1 MLLIE
6 YLKYIADEQ
15 KISYEEV
22 YNRCIGKENNEA
34 YFDIKMKDGEIY
46 NGCMILKESNEVLL
60 VDWIGEGELKF
71 IAIRRNE
78 INRIGFSNPDV
89 IDIYLDAL
97 DVNNDGLIDLV
108 ELDEND
114 LL

>member
-15 KISYEEV
+15 SLSFEEV
-22 YNRCIGKENNEA
+22 YDRCIGKENNEA
-34 YFDIKMKDGEIY
+34 YFDIQMRNGELF
-46 NGCMILKESNEVLL
+46 NCCMILKESEDALL
-60 VDWIGEGELKF
+60 CDYIGSGELKF
-71 IAIRRNE
+71 IAIRRDE
-78 INRIGFSNPDV
+78 ISRIGFSNPDV

-97 DVNNDGLIDLV
+97 DENNEGLIDLV
-108 ELDEND
+108 KLEEED

>member
-1 MLLIE
+1 MILVE

-15 KISYEEV
+15 KLSYEEV
-22 YNRCIGKENNEA
+22 YDRCIGRNSEA
-34 YFDIKMKDGEIY
+34 YFDIKMRNGEIY
-46 NGCMILKESNEVLL
+46 NGCMILKESDEVLL

-71 IAIRRNE
+71 IAIKRDE
-78 INRIGFSNPDV
+78 INRIGFSDPNV
-89 IDIYLDAL
+89 IEIYLNAL

-108 ELDEND
+108 ELEEND

>member
-15 KISYEEV
+15 KLSYEEV
-22 YNRCIGKENNEA
+22 YDRCIGKENNEA
-34 YFDIKMKDGEIY
+34 YFDIQMRNGEIY
-46 NGCMILKESNEVLL
+46 NGCMILKESEEALL

-71 IAIRRNE
+71 IAIKRSE
-78 INRIGFSNPDV
+78 IIRIGFSNPDI
-89 IDIYLDAL
+89 IDIYLDSLAE
-97 DVNNDGLIDLV
+97 NNDDLIDLV

>member
-1 MLLIE
+1 MLLVE

-22 YNRCIGKENNEA
+22 YQRCIGKENNEA

-46 NGCMILKESNEVLL
+46 NGCMILKESDEVLL

-71 IAIRRNE
+71 IAIKRSE
-78 INRIGFSNPDV
+78 IIRIGFSNPDV

-108 ELDEND
+108 ELEKED

>member
-15 KISYEEV
+15 SLSYEEV
-22 YNRCIGKENNEA
+22 YDRCIGIDSEA

-46 NGCMILKESNEVLL
+46 NGCMILKESEEVLL

-71 IAIRRNE
+71 IAIRRDE

-97 DVNNDGLIDLV
+97 DVNNDGLVDLV
-108 ELDEND
+108 KLEEND